1 MHQALG
7 WLRWSP
13 EQFWDSTLSEL
24 YAAVTG
30 LLEWERN
37 VEPLTERGAMFDQLE
52 HMVREAQ
59 RQERLEAKER
69 EEA

>member
-7 WLRWSP
+7 WLKWSP

-30 LLEWERN
+30 LLEWEKQ
-37 VEPLTERGAMFDQLE
+37 VEPLTERAAMFDELARIAE
-52 HMVREAQ
+52 AARRE
-59 RQERLEAKER
+59 ERLARKAR